1 MNPALAALGALL
13 LKELRQLLRNRQVI
27 GLLLVP
33 PFFQLVIFG
42 IILNPD
48 VRAIPLG
55 IVDESRSA
63 TSREIVS
70 ALTRGGT
77 FVVGL
82 QTPSEATLAD
92 SVRRGKLAAGIV
104 IPPDLERRIA
114 TGEQPRVGLFLDGV
128 NSYTSGLAGGYAAQ
142 ILARVPVSKDPPA
155 SNAAAPKVTY
165 LYNPGLVS
173 SWFFIPGIIGAL
185 LLLVS
190 VIATAVEA
198 IREKETGT
206 LEQLLMTPA
215 SSSAIVAAKILPMF
229 CMLLVTYAIAVCVA
243 YFGFGLPFRGSFIAF
258 TLISALMILGG
269 MALGMLIATLAR
281 NRRQAILSAM
291 FLALPLVQLS
301 GALAPIESMP
311 PAIAT
316 ATLLNPLRH
325 YAAIVREIWL
335 KGAGIDVYW
344 PSALFLAVFTL
355 AALWI
360 SIALY
365 RRQLV

>member
-1 MNPALAALGALL
+1 MSPGLAALGALL
-13 LKELRQLLRNRQVI
+13 VKEMRQLLRNKQVI

-42 IILNPD
+42 IILDPD

-55 IVDESRSA
+55 VVDENHSA

-70 ALTRGGT
+70 ALTRNGT
-77 FVVGL
+77 FVIGL

-92 SVRRGKLAAGIV
+92 AVRRGKLAAGIV

-114 TGEQPRVGLFLDGV
+114 AGDGPEVGLFLDGV
-128 NSYTSGLAGGYAAQ
+128 NSYTSGLAGGYASQ
-142 ILARVPVSKDPPA
+142 ILARVPTSKDPPA
-155 SNAAAPKVTY
+155 ANAAAPQVTY

-215 SSSAIVAAKILPMF
+215 SSSAIVTAKIVPMF

-258 TLISALMILGG
+258 TLVSALMILGG
-269 MALGMLIATLAR
+269 MGLGMLLATLAR

-301 GALAPIESMP
+301 GAIAPIESMP
-311 PAIAT
+311 PAVAN

-325 YAAIVREIWL
+325 YATIVRDIWL

-344 PSALFLAVFTL
+344 PNALFLVVFT
-355 AALWI
+355 AVALGI
-360 SIALY
+360 SIARY

>member
-1 MNPALAALGALL
+1 MNLALAALGALL

-27 GLLLVP
+27 ALLLVP

-42 IILNPD
+42 IILDPD

-55 IVDESRSA
+55 IVDESHSA

-70 ALTRGGT
+70 ALTRNGT
-77 FVVGL
+77 FVIGL
-82 QTPSEATLAD
+82 QTPSEAALAD
-92 SVRRGKLAAGIV
+92 TVRRGKLAAGIV

-114 TGEQPRVGLFLDGV
+114 SGEGPQVGLFLDGV

-155 SNAAAPKVTY
+155 LNSSAPQVTY
-165 LYNPGLVS
+165 LYNPGLIS

-215 SSSAIVAAKILPMF
+215 SSGAIVAAKIVPMF
-229 CMLLVTYAIAVCVA
+229 CLLLVTYAIAVCVA
-243 YFGFGLPFRGSFIAF
+243 YFGFGLPFRGSFLAF

-269 MALGMLIATLAR
+269 MGLGMLLATLAR

-311 PAIAT
+311 PAVAT

-325 YAAIVREIWL
+325 YATIVRAIWL

-355 AALWI
+355 VTLGI

>member
-1 MNPALAALGALL
+1 MSAPLAALGALL

-27 GLLLVP
+27 ALLLIP

-42 IILNPD
+42 IILDPD

-55 IVDESRSA
+55 VVDERPSA

-70 ALTRGGT
+70 ALTRNGT
-77 FVVGL
+77 FVAGL
-82 QTPSEATLAD
+82 QAPSEAALAD
-92 SVRRGKLAAGIV
+92 AVRRGQVAAGLV

-114 TGEQPRVGLFLDGV
+114 RGEQPEVGLYLDGV
-128 NSYTSGLAGGYAAQ
+128 NSYTSGIAGGYATQ
-142 ILARVPVSKDPPA
+142 ILATVPTAHSPPLA
-155 SNAAAPKVTY
+155 GSAAPGVTY

-198 IREKETGT
+198 IREKESGT

-215 SSSAIVAAKILPMF
+215 SSSAIVVAKIVPMF
-229 CMLLVTYAIAVCVA
+229 CLLLVTYAIAVCVA
-243 YFGFGLPFRGSFIAF
+243 YFGFGLPFRGSFLAF

-269 MALGMLIATLAR
+269 MGLGMLLATVAR

-301 GALAPIESMP
+301 GAIAPIESMP
-311 PAIAT
+311 PAVAT

-325 YAAIVREIWL
+325 YATIVRAIWL
-335 KGAGIDVYW
+335 KGSGIEIYW
-344 PSALFLAVFTL
+344 PNALFLVVFTL
-355 AALWI
+355 VALGV